1 MKTETLEDVL
11 FPGLHLTVRQV
22 VAVDDDLIIDAAGCG
37 PPGRCPQCERPA
49 TRVHSRYWRRI
60 AGSPVGRHTMIVRL
74 SVRRFFCDQRQCRRR
89 TFAEQAE
96 GLTEPRRRCSA
107 ALRSALK
114 AVAVELGGRPG
125 QRLCAKLRLHGRRT
139 ALLEQLTAPAVPDR
153 APRILGID
161 EFAFRRGRTYGTVL
175 VDIETSRPVDV
186 LPDRETS
193 TVAAWLS
200 EQPGAEIVC
209 RDRLMAFTKASAR
222 QSPTHWRWQIAGTS
236 SRTSRQPW
244 RRSVADIVTACDSP
258 RHREVN
264 ELVATGMSLSAIGR
278 RLRLDRKTVRR
289 YRNKDLD
296 DLFAS
301 AQDRGHGVLD
311 PYIDHVQHRFKAG
324 CTSSMQIYR
333 ELLALGYT
341 GGYHVV
347 NRYVMTTRKGIA
359 VPARTAPPP
368 SPRTITSWIMRPQ
381 GTLSPSDAAQLEAAR
396 NACPEIVSVCDLA
409 REFTDMLRHR
419 RGHQLRS
426 WIQKAE
432 LSGPDAIGVFADSIR
447 QDLKAV
453 TAGLTLPYSSGIVE
467 GHVNR
472 IKTIKRQMY
481 GRASFTLLR
490 ARILLQ
496 P

>member
-1 MKTETLEDVL
+1 MAAPVIRAASWQRPPDCRTVPPGDPPVVKTETLEDVL

-60 AGSPVGRHTMIVRL
+60 AGLPVGRHTMIVRL

-89 TFAEQAE
+89 TFAEQVE

-107 ALRSALK
+107 ALRSAMK

-139 ALLEQLTAPAVPDR
+139 ALLEQLTAPDVPDR
-153 APRILGID
+153 EPRILGID

-200 EQPGAEIVC
+200 EHPGDEIVC
-209 RDRLMAFTKASAR
+209 RDRLMAFTKAISQAAPDALEVADR
-222 QSPTHWRWQIAGTS
+222 WHLLQNLSTAVEKICRGHRDCLRQPTDTNPGLRRTVPQSPLLDRI
-236 SRTSRQPW
+236 RQ
-244 RRSVADIVTACDSP
+244 

-264 ELVATGMSLSAIGR
+264 ELAATGMSLSAIGR

-289 YRNKDLD
+289 YRNKDLE

-333 ELLALGYT
+333 QLLALGYT

-347 NRYVMTTRKGIA
+347 NRYVMTIRKGIA
-359 VPARTAPPP
+359 IPARTATP
-368 SPRTITSWIMRPQ
+368 SPAPSPHGSCAPWGPSAPPTQRNWKPRATPARRSPRPATSHESSQTCSATAADTNSGAGSKR
-381 GTLSPSDAAQLEAAR
+381 LS
-396 NACPEIVSVCDLA
+396 
-409 REFTDMLRHR
+409 
-419 RGHQLRS
+419 
-426 WIQKAE
+426 
-432 LSGPDAIGVFADSIR
+432 
-447 QDLKAV
+447 
-453 TAGLTLPYSSGIVE
+453 
-467 GHVNR
+467 
-472 IKTIKRQMY
+472 
-481 GRASFTLLR
+481 
-490 ARILLQ
+490 
-496 P
+496 